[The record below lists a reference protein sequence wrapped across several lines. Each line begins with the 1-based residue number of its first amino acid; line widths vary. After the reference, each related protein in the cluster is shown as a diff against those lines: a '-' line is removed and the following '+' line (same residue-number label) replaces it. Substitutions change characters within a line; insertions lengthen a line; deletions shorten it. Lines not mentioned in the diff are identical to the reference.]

1 LKIVY
6 LVKKKIKKT
15 RLGGVNSARSNQL
28 FVPLNVNENDQV
40 PSNITFL
47 SLPFTI
53 AKIIKLDAL
62 VQRTRINNGDI
73 WLWWYSH
80 Y

>member
-1 LKIVY
+1 
-6 LVKKKIKKT
+6 VKKILKKT
-15 RLGGVNSARSNQL
+15 RVGGVNLARSNQL
-28 FVPLNVNENDQV
+28 FVSLDVNENDQV
-40 PSNITFL
+40 PSNIIFL